1 MTPFEALRRTDPV
14 ANSLPQN
21 AWRDGAQWPAVATFV
36 VPGWPSG
43 LYLARVQTTGA
54 SPLTVDLPFLMR
66 APSGS
71 ETGTL
76 LVLSDTTQYAYN
88 DWGGRGN
95 AYGYVSNNDFAGAYP
110 STSAFRVPLGFPAS
124 FERPLHG
131 GFGNVLQSWE
141 IPFIQWLERAVLGSN
156 RDRDLES
163 CEILIQLC
171 CWAEAS
177 RRWRKAVFLQDLR
190 DRVIDAVEEGAK

>member
-1 MTPFEALRRTDPV
+1 MKDKGRQDYLK
-14 ANSLPQN
+14 SN
-21 AWRDGAQWPAVATFV
+21 APWSPERVQFI

-88 DWGGRGN
+88 DWGGRN
-95 AYGYVSNNDFAGAYP
+95 AHGYVSNNDFAELLP
-110 STSAFRVPLGFPAS
+110 EHVLAFRVPFGFQLS

-131 GFGNVLQSWE
+131 VDSAMFFSRRKSLS
-141 IPFIQWLERAVLGSN
+141 IQGLARAVLGSN
-156 RDRDLES
+156 RIGIPES
-163 CEILIQLC
+163 
-171 CWAEAS
+171 A
-177 RRWRKAVFLQDLR
+177 RF
-190 DRVIDAVEEGAK
+190 